1 MDKQIVFED
10 EHIRVIF
17 LTGSSDTL
25 VISFG
30 DLISRAKGMSINAEK
45 SLFKYQYN
53 VIGIMPK
60 QKSWFPKAACLR
72 CSDRFSRS

>member
-30 DLISRAKGMSINAEK
+30 GWCFKKYAET
-45 SLFKYQYN
+45 
-53 VIGIMPK
+53 K
-60 QKSWFPKAACLR
+60 QVEF
-72 CSDRFSRS
+72 